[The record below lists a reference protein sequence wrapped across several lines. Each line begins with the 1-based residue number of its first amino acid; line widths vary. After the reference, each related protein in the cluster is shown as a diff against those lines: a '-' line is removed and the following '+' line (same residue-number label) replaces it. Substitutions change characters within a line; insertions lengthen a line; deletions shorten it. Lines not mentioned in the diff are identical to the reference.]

1 VNVVTQNLSAP
12 VRLSRPPT
20 TFGARLSGFGAAQ
33 PDGLLSGAELGARVG
48 RTADWIEA
56 RTGIRE
62 LRTLSPDA
70 RIIDLALRA
79 STDALAS
86 AGIDPATIDLVIGA
100 TCSIRTGSPQLST
113 QVSRVLAPDA
123 ATMDINAA
131 CAGFCYSLA
140 TADSLIRQA
149 SARRVL
155 VVAAEHM
162 TGLVDPTDLGTSIIF
177 GDGAGAAVLDAA
189 PDDGF
194 YLGPVAWGSDG
205 ASAHLITIPDGEQ
218 FMTMAGQQVFRW
230 ATTEMQHVALEACRL
245 AGVTPADIDVFVPH
259 QANARIVDALTTQ
272 IGLEHATV
280 SRDICTSGN
289 TSAASIPIA
298 INRLINDGHVHSGQI
313 ALVLGFGAGLAYAA
327 QVVRLPQ

>member
-1 VNVVTQNLSAP
+1 MVTQEVFAP
-12 VRLSRPPT
+12 VRLSATQT

-33 PDGLLSGAELGARVG
+33 PEALLSGAELGARVG

-79 STDALAS
+79 ATDALAS
-86 AGIDPATIDLVIGA
+86 AGTDPASIDLVIGA
-100 TCSIRTGSPQLST
+100 SCSIRTGSPRLST
-113 QVSRVLAPDA
+113 QVASVLSTQA
-123 ATMDINAA
+123 AAMDLNAA

-140 TADSLIRQA
+140 TADALIRQG

-162 TGLVDPTDLGTSIIF
+162 TELVDPTDVGTSIIF

-189 PDDGF
+189 PDNGF
-194 YLGPVAWGSDG
+194 HLGPVAWGSDG
-205 ASAHLITIPDGEQ
+205 ASADLIAIREGER
-218 FMTMAGQQVFRW
+218 FLTMAGQQVFRW
-230 ATTEMQHVALEACRL
+230 ATTEMQHVATEACRL
-245 AGVTPADIDVFVPH
+245 AGLSPADIDVFVPH

-298 INRLINDGHVHSGQI
+298 INRLIHDGLVHSGQI

-327 QVVRLPQ
+327 QVVRLP

>member
-1 VNVVTQNLSAP
+1 M
-12 VRLSRPPT
+12 
-20 TFGARLSGFGAAQ
+20 
-33 PDGLLSGAELGARVG
+33 
-48 RTADWIEA
+48 
-56 RTGIRE
+56 
-62 LRTLSPDA
+62 
-70 RIIDLALRA
+70 
-79 STDALAS
+79 
-86 AGIDPATIDLVIGA
+86 IGA

-230 ATTEMQHVALEACRL
+230 ATTEMQHVAVEACRL

-298 INRLINDGHVHSGQI
+298 INRLINDGHAHAARSPSSWVS
-313 ALVLGFGAGLAYAA
+313 APDCAYAA
-327 QVVRLPQ
+327 QVVRLRSDHRPSFLVVVCCN